1 MFFEE
6 FEDRR
11 DGTMFDEEMHITDLP
26 PKEMEFLLHHV
37 YGVHWEIAKNC
48 RDPLGIQAPRVENMV
63 DADGRILFTR
73 RFYRGKYLKWVDGDI
88 TRRAIATYE
97 KAAGDDPAEGNGEVK
112 NYVGVKIVQAEPCI
126 QDGREGYRVVYPD
139 GYESWSPKGVF
150 EAAYLC
156 LGDDPT
162 KISRETVIEFIG
174 DNVWSETLEGGK
186 TTLVKAKTLSGFEQ
200 IEASS
205 CVDPSNYDEE
215 IGVNCCMKRIE
226 DTIWKCLGFV
236 LQWGR
241 DGLKRG

>member
-1 MFFEE
+1 MKYRKKPVVIEAFRWTGGIDQK
-6 FEDRR
+6 EDP
-11 DGTMFDEEMHITDLP
+11 EWI
-26 PKEMEFLLHHV
+26 
-37 YGVHWEIAKNC
+37 
-48 RDPLGIQAPRVENMV
+48 V
-63 DADGRILFTR
+63 DAIRNGTVFFGEKADGARDMFIETLEGTHKALPGD
-73 RFYRGKYLKWVDGDI
+73 YIVRGVKGELYPCKPDI
-88 TRRAIATYE
+88 FEATYE
-97 KAAGDDPAEGNGEVK
+97 KAAGNDPAEGNGEVK
-112 NYVGVKIVQAEPCI
+112 NYVGVKIVQAEPCV

-226 DTIWKCLGFV
+226 DTIWECLGFV